1 MFDLV
6 VSFDKLIE
14 VNIGVLKLYI
24 FLQMTSMGM
33 LIAMAIVYIK
43 IFLLVFFFLS
53 ISMEYI
59 SKSIGIITQKVIFIP
74 DDKVVKNA
82 DKYINLGLPL
92 WI

>member
-6 VSFDKLIE
+6 VSSDKLIE
-14 VNIGVLKLYI
+14 VNIGSIKIIYI
-24 FLQMTSMGM
+24 SANDKHGYAA
-33 LIAMAIVYIK
+33 AMAIVYIK
-43 IFLLVFFFLS
+43 ILLVFFFLS

-92 WI
+92 